1 MSLTIQGLEFEYGN
15 KKVLHEIDMD
25 IGKGKVVSILGPNGV
40 GKTTLLKCICRIF
53 SPSLGTITVDGKDVT
68 SISRRELAKIISY
81 VPQRAIPSYNTVFD
95 SVLIGRKPHTEWAIT
110 KSDMKKVEDA
120 LQLFGMSHLSL
131 KYLDEISGGELQKVQ
146 IARAYVQEADIMIL
160 DEPTNNLDISNQHNI
175 LHLLNELTRKKNV
188 TAIMTMHDLNLAL
201 SYSDE
206 FIFVKNGRIVSFGG
220 KESVTPEIIKDVFN
234 IDCEILERNGTLYM
248 LPFKDQSCFE
258 KL

>member
-120 LQLFGMSHLSL
+120 LQLFGME
-131 KYLDEISGGELQKVQ
+131 Y
-146 IARAYVQEADIMIL
+146 
-160 DEPTNNLDISNQHNI
+160 
-175 LHLLNELTRKKNV
+175 KKFPK
-188 TAIMTMHDLNLAL
+188 
-201 SYSDE
+201 SDA
-206 FIFVKNGRIVSFGG
+206 
-220 KESVTPEIIKDVFN
+220 
-234 IDCEILERNGTLYM
+234 
-248 LPFKDQSCFE
+248 
-258 KL
+258 